1 MEKFF
6 FWSSYLPA
14 ILFPFGAL
22 FIGLRNPS
30 IFQISEI
37 TNNAVILFVFFGALI
52 IIAIIYKH
60 LGQMERLSGCILLAC
75 FVSAYFVLAI
85 TLNTSEIN
93 SNNIYFASDS
103 WSWFLRMAEE
113 SGWSVGTRAIHPYP
127 YLIFRPIVALL
138 SSVTI
143 DNRFYSLLFLISL
156 TGGACVVLAKN
167 ILEEITN
174 HQVFSIL
181 FASLLGISSCHL
193 IFASIVESYIFSTF
207 FLLFFL
213 WLTLKNKP
221 NFILVLTGLFT
232 FGITFTNIAQ
242 QGLMNLL
249 IKKDF
254 KHTIIIFSIIVI
266 FGILFNF
273 LSELIYPVTELLTQ
287 PESFTVEKRFVQ
299 EVSFKRIGLMIEN
312 LFLYNVIAPEPYM
325 SIRNDM
331 PRFGFLNGSIFQFT
345 WIGNIAVVIWEV
357 LLVIAVIYFFQNFS
371 KKEKVFFVS
380 LSLIACIFFNFALQV
395 GYGPEIFL
403 YTAGWTYAVILF
415 VAINLRY
422 LFKKKW
428 AQWSIFIFVTMSLIN
443 NLWFLYLIARKVG
456 EYLI

>member
-1 MEKFF
+1 MGKIFSWF
-6 FWSSYLPA
+6 SYLPA
-14 ILFPFGAL
+14 ICFPFGAL
-22 FIGLRNPS
+22 FIGLRNTS
-30 IFQISEI
+30 LFNISEI
-37 TNNAVILFVFFGALI
+37 TNNTVILFVFFGTLLI
-52 IIAIIYKH
+52 TAIIYKRS
-60 LGQMERLSGCILLAC
+60 GQSEKISGCILLAC

-103 WSWFLRMAEE
+103 WSWYLRMAEE

-138 SSVTI
+138 SNVTI
-143 DNRFYSLLFLISL
+143 GNRFYSLLFLISV

-174 HQVFSIL
+174 HQVLSTL
-181 FASLLGISSCHL
+181 FATLLGISSSHL

-213 WLTLKNKP
+213 WLTLKNKS
-221 NFILVLTGLFT
+221 NFLLVFTGLCT
-232 FGITFTNIAQ
+232 FGITFTNIVQ
-242 QGLMNLL
+242 QGLMSLL
-249 IKKDF
+249 IKKDL
-254 KHTIIIFSIIVI
+254 KRTIIFFSIIFI

-273 LSELIYPVTELLTQ
+273 LSELMYPVTELLTQ
-287 PESFTVEKRFVQ
+287 PESFTVEKRFAQ
-299 EVSFKRIGLMIEN
+299 EVTLKRIGLMIEN

-345 WIGNIAVVIWEV
+345 WIGNIATVIWGI
-357 LLVIAVIYFFQNFS
+357 LLVIAAIYFFQNFS

-380 LSLIACIFFNFALQV
+380 LSLIACVFFNFALQV

-415 VAINLRY
+415 VAINSQY
-422 LFKKKW
+422 LFEKKW
-428 AQWSIFIFVTMSLIN
+428 AQWSIFIFVMMSLIN
-443 NLWFLYLIARKVG
+443 NLWFLYLIARKVSG
-456 EYLI
+456 YLI